1 VTSVDPEQEQ
11 HDHPTVGQYVEIGVI
26 LAVVTAIEV
35 SLFYADIPRQITV
48 PALLFLTAIKFIL
61 VVMWFMHLR
70 YDRRLLT
77 WVFVA
82 GMTIAGVI
90 FGAVAAITLL

>member
-1 VTSVDPEQEQ
+1 VSSVDQEQEQ
-11 HDHPTVGQYVEIGVI
+11 EHHPTVGQYVEIGVI

-35 SLFYADIPRQITV
+35 ALFYADIPRQITV
-48 PALLFLTAIKFIL
+48 PALLFLTAIKFLL

-77 WVFVA
+77 WVFAA
-82 GMTIAGVI
+82 GMAIAAVI
-90 FGAVAAITLL
+90 FSALAAMTLL

>member
-1 VTSVDPEQEQ
+1 VSDVDQEQ
-11 HDHPTVGQYVEIGVI
+11 DHHPTVGQYVEIGVI

-48 PALLFLTAIKFIL
+48 PGLLFLTAVKFIL

-70 YDRRLLT
+70 FDRRLLT
-77 WVFVA
+77 WVFVS
-82 GMTIAGVI
+82 GMIVAAVMFT
-90 FGAVAAITLL
+90 AVAAMTLL